1 MKKHVVC
8 FGDSNTHGYC
18 AKTGGRFDENQR
30 WTCRLQKK
38 LGDQWL
44 ILEEGLSGRTTT
56 FDDPI
61 HEALSGLDYIYPCL
75 MSHEP
80 VDLLIIMLGTND
92 TKERFGASAECIALG
107 LKRLI
112 SKAVSTTDCWKNGRP
127 SILIVTPQN
136 IDKRYETSEVG
147 GTMGKGCAEKSQ
159 KLAEEYKKIADLTGC
174 AYLDANQV
182 VTAEPNN
189 VDFMHLTEEGHR
201 QLAEALSEIIPE
213 ILSCDTTL

>member
-1 MKKHVVC
+1 
-8 FGDSNTHGYC
+8 
-18 AKTGGRFDENQR
+18 
-30 WTCRLQKK
+30 
-38 LGDQWL
+38 
-44 ILEEGLSGRTTT
+44 
-56 FDDPI
+56 
-61 HEALSGLDYIYPCL
+61 

-147 GTMGKGCAEKSQ
+147 GTMGKGCAEKSGYCSGRTGTSGC
-159 KLAEEYKKIADLTGC
+159 KLGC
-174 AYLDANQV
+174 KRINGR
-182 VTAEPNN
+182 P
-189 VDFMHLTEEGHR
+189 
-201 QLAEALSEIIPE
+201 
-213 ILSCDTTL
+213 C